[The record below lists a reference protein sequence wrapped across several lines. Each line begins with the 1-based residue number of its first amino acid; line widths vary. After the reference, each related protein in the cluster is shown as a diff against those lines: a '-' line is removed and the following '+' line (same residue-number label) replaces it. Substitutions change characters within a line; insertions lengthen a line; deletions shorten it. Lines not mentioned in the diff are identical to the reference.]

1 MHAVSAIRWQ
11 LGCGY
16 GKFRPAASMKV
27 DAFPVPTGGRTDAH
41 SLTGNLGFG
50 RGFLGVSFQDKTL
63 TCVSCGAP
71 FVFTAG
77 EQEFYAE
84 RQFAH
89 EPKRCSAC
97 RQQRAGTRGGGGGGD
112 RAWSGNGGAGAG
124 RAPRSGGSYGGGSS
138 YGDNGG
144 SYGGGAGGGGSY
156 GGGGGGGGARQMHIA
171 TCSSCGNEARLPFVP
186 RGDRPVYCSDCFGRQ
201 RDGGSSW

>member
-1 MHAVSAIRWQ
+1 
-11 LGCGY
+11 
-16 GKFRPAASMKV
+16 MKV
-27 DAFPVPTGGRTDAH
+27 DAFPVPSGGRTDAH
-41 SLTGNLGFG
+41 SLVGQLGFG

-97 RQQRAGTRGGGGGGD
+97 RQQRAGTRGGGG
-112 RAWSGNGGAGAG
+112 AWSGNGGGGGGAG
-124 RAPRSGGSYGGGSS
+124 RAPRSGGSYGGGGS
-138 YGDNGG
+138 YGDSGG
-144 SYGGGAGGGGSY
+144 SYGGGSGGGGSY
-156 GGGGGGGGARQMHIA
+156 GGGGGGARQMHIA

-201 RDGGSSW
+201 REGGSSW